1 MGDAVIGG
9 PDTVPLR
16 PKRLTVPTWRRLL
29 GLAIT
34 LAAFA
39 AVILV
44 GQVVGWLTAAQTSAH
59 AAQAADGQARLLVM
73 ALRQLTPDGAPAE
86 ARFAQ
91 VSSGLSAVLVGD
103 RSLGAAEARFTVQI
117 TGHATT
123 GSFGGHQS
131 VDVERCYVVDW
142 RPPHVSDPAPVRCPA
157 LPAVA
162 DGMESATQLA
172 QDLNTAGGI
181 GSGRYL
187 AAGVLGACAFGE
199 QSRNG
204 FLSWPAP
211 ALTPCDGANAAKA
224 ALFRD

>member
-9 PDTVPLR
+9 PDAVPLR
-16 PKRLTVPTWRRLL
+16 PTRLAVPAWRRLL

-39 AVILV
+39 AVVLV
-44 GQVVGWLTAAQTSAH
+44 GQAVGWLTAAQSSER
-59 AAQAADGQARLLVM
+59 AAQAADGQAHLLVL

-91 VSSGLSAVLVGD
+91 VSSGLGAVLLRDAPRGPGE
-103 RSLGAAEARFTVQI
+103 SLLTVQI
-117 TGHATT
+117 TGHTDA
-123 GSFGGHQS
+123 GAFGGHQS
-131 VDVERCYVVDW
+131 VDVERCYAVDW
-142 RPPHVSDPAPVRCPA
+142 RPPAVSDPAPTRCPA
-157 LPAVA
+157 LPSVP
-162 DGMESATQLA
+162 DGMEGAQQLA
-172 QDLNTAGGI
+172 QDLNGVGGV
-181 GSGRYL
+181 GAGRYL

-211 ALTPCDGANAAKA
+211 VLTPCDAGDAAKA
-224 ALFRD
+224 ATFRD